1 MLRVAGPGRLQPV
14 VGRLMVQARERAAG
28 RMLPGAMPVQPDR
41 NPDERTTITTVRL
54 LETVGTVL
62 VMAGPHR
69 RSAAASGAFAL
80 NEPPP
85 VVTLDA
91 AT

>member
-14 VGRLMVQARERAAG
+14 VGRLMMQARERAGG
-28 RMLPGAMPVQPDR
+28 RMLPGATPVQPDR

-54 LETVGTVL
+54 LETVETVL
-62 VMAGPHR
+62 VMARPHR
-69 RSAAASGAFAL
+69 SSAVAPGAFAL

-85 VVTLDA
+85 VVTMDA

>member
-14 VGRLMVQARERAAG
+14 VGRLMVQARERAVG
-28 RMLPGAMPVQPDR
+28 RMLPGATPVQPDR
-41 NPDERTTITTVRL
+41 NPDARTTITTVGL
-54 LETVGTVL
+54 LEIVGTVP
-62 VMAGPHR
+62 VMATPHR
-69 RSAAASGAFAL
+69 SSAVASGAFAL